1 MDKNKLNRVDLIFNF
16 QKNRNFI
23 NIHVYVQHF
32 LWYVF
37 AYSVHLNFKAN
48 DFFLNFLIKF
58 CFKTFWNLRL
68 GSSLYNFNFICIY
81 TDVIDC
87 VYGGKKYKS
96 GQHFNKGD
104 NCNTCVC
111 ANTGD
116 VRCTDQ
122 ACAMGE
128 HFII

>member
-1 MDKNKLNRVDLIFNF
+1 MLKPQIGFIF
-16 QKNRNFI
+16 
-23 NIHVYVQHF
+23 VYLF
-32 LWYVF
+32 Y
-37 AYSVHLNFKAN
+37 
-48 DFFLNFLIKF
+48 
-58 CFKTFWNLRL
+58 
-68 GSSLYNFNFICIY
+68 FICIY
-81 TDVIDC
+81 FDVIDC